1 MVVRLKDL
9 TAKDAEKMTS
19 LPYSAARAR
28 AEYPESL
35 LKSILRPLRVLPLRS
50 LRFFAFTFRNFK
62 ECAVALVVPLTDLSS
77 ELHLRL
83 EAHKKIKILSP
94 FGVLLVTTLSLRT

>member
-9 TAKDAEKMTS
+9 TAKDAEKMTC

-35 LKSILRPLRVLPLRS
+35 LKSILRPLRALALRS
-50 LRFFAFTFRNFK
+50 LRFFAFWSCLSQT
-62 ECAVALVVPLTDLSS
+62 LVLSCMS
-77 ELHLRL
+77 DKKHTRKSKYYHVL
-83 EAHKKIKILSP
+83 EYC
-94 FGVLLVTTLSLRT
+94 